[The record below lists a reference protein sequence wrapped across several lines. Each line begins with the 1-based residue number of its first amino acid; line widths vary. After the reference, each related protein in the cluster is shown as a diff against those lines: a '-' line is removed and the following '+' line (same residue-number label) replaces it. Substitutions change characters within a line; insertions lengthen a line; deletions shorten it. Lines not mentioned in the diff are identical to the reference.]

1 MNYDDNEIFHVVSGS
16 SILSKGDGISRI
28 MKLHKN
34 YLYNIVLMSAYIH
47 SQYLLQRITSDF
59 FQNTKH
65 ETPLS
70 WKTIPSQHTELEEEE
85 VHGLSEEEVLE
96 EHLDKSDYYDNDT
109 VFYCHSDNVSLSYEF
124 DLCDDQM
131 YTLLL
136 CPYVINSEGRYPF
149 VQYGLVPGDNDAWTF
164 PQFSFR
170 CASNIVHEDEERSAK
185 QVYFEN
191 ECMKYLLS
199 FAEPSEDAEQL
210 FEGLYK
216 GYRVDGTTIYVI
228 LNMEGFQMREKQSH
242 VLATI
247 DEIVNL
253 HACRTKAIDSSVYSL
268 FYQER
273 ELLHMYNGLHQPIPC
288 PIVGYKCFENDEGIY
303 ENQKEMGEDMM
314 SLLDERMEHPLIGD
328 SFLFSRDLLQKDET
342 FQRYA
347 LFIQGGEEEGGSS
360 PLTPLGQ
367 EDVSIEDKNDSPLE
381 EEKNEEEGGDSPLT
395 PLNKENGDEG
405 FSLGKVIPTIVEY
418 TQKGANPSE
427 KGGSS
432 PFEEGGKG
440 GISPFEEG
448 GKGGSSPLYFHQN
461 IGDQVHAFWSLP
473 SASYFVEL

>member
-34 YLYNIVLMSAYIH
+34 YLYIIVLMSAYIH

-70 WKTIPSQHTELEEEE
+70 WKTIPSQQTELEGEE
-85 VHGLSEEEVLE
+85 VHGLSEEEFLE

-124 DLCDDQM
+124 DLCDDKM

-149 VQYGLVPGDNDAWTF
+149 VQYDLVPGDNDAWTF

-191 ECMKYLLS
+191 ECMKSLLS
-199 FAEPSEDAEQL
+199 FAEPGEDAEQL

-273 ELLHMYNGLHQPIPC
+273 ELLHLYNGLRQPIPC

-314 SLLDERMEHPLIGD
+314 SLLDEIMEHPLIGD
-328 SFLFSRDLLQKDET
+328 SFLFSRDLLQKDEV

-347 LFIQGGEEEGGSS
+347 LFIQGGKGGNS
-360 PLTPLGQ
+360 PLTPL
-367 EDVSIEDKNDSPLE
+367 V
-381 EEKNEEEGGDSPLT
+381 EEKNEEEEGGDS

-418 TQKGANPSE
+418 TQKGFNSSE
-427 KGGSS
+427 
-432 PFEEGGKG
+432 KG

-448 GKGGSSPLYFHQN
+448 GKRGSSPLYFHQN

>member
-1 MNYDDNEIFHVVSGS
+1 MNYNDNEIFHVVSGS

-34 YLYNIVLMSAYIH
+34 YLYIIVLMSAYIH

-70 WKTIPSQHTELEEEE
+70 WKTIPSQHTELEEEQ

-136 CPYVINSEGRYPF
+136 CPYVINSEGRNPF

-199 FAEPSEDAEQL
+199 FAEPTEDAEQL

-253 HACRTKAIDSSVYSL
+253 HACRTKAIESSVYSL

-273 ELLHMYNGLHQPIPC
+273 ELLHLYNGLRQPIPC

-328 SFLFSRDLLQKDET
+328 SFLFSRDLLQKDEA

-347 LFIQGGEEEGGSS
+347 LFIQGGDSLEGGISPLTPLNGEEEGGDS

-367 EDVSIEDKNDSPLE
+367 EDVSIEDKNDSPLVEENAE
-381 EEKNEEEGGDSPLT
+381 EE
-395 PLNKENGDEG
+395 DEG

-418 TQKGANPSE
+418 TQKRSNPSE
-427 KGGSS
+427 KGGKGGDS

-440 GISPFEEG
+440 GD
-448 GKGGSSPLYFHQN
+448 SPLYFQQN